1 MGGGGAPRKRRK
13 GPEAIR
19 PQQPSLSPEQSAWFT
34 QSVAEYIR
42 AQRAQY
48 YPRAAALSF
57 SELWSR
63 FFTAGDLQRIR
74 AVQAGASTEGA
85 PQERVPNPPFYAEL
99 EKLGFTGLPN
109 FSTMP
114 AITFDDVVVFHE
126 PLTPQLIF
134 HELVHVVQY
143 RLLGTDEFARLY
155 VRGYL
160 HGGYAGTPLEVC
172 AYELDGRFIMGSVGF
187 DVEEEVRKWM
197 DERRF

>member
-1 MGGGGAPRKRRK
+1 LFAAGQSGEKKAQ
-13 GPEAIR
+13 AQ
-19 PQQPSLSPEQSAWFT
+19 PQLSQQQVASLT
-34 QSVAEYIR
+34 QAVAGYIR
-42 AQRAQY
+42 AQREQY
-48 YPRAAALSF
+48 FSRSVPLTF

-63 FFTAGDLQRIR
+63 FFSAEDLRRIR
-74 AVQAGASTEGA
+74 AVQAEASAQPAGLEG
-85 PQERVPNPPFYAEL
+85 PWRIPNPPFYPDL

-114 AITFDDVVVFHE
+114 AITFDDVVVFHD

-143 RLLGTDEFARLY
+143 RLLGIDEFARLY

-160 HGGYAGTPLEVC
+160 QGGYEGTPLEIC

-187 DVEEEVRKWM
+187 DVEAEVRAWM
-197 DERRF
+197 ENGRF